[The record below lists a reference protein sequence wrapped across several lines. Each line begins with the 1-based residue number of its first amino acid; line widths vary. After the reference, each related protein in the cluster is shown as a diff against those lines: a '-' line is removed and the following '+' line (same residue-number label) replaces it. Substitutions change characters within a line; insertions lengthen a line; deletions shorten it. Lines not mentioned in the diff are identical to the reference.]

1 MKTSTELLKSYLG
14 NVQDPGLASSLFAED
29 GILEL
34 PYLATLGHPHK
45 AEGPEEIRHFLENV
59 LSIFEDF
66 KFHSLKVFIETPEQ
80 VFGEYEVTTTIV
92 STGKNIHQL
101 YMGRLV
107 AENGKI
113 KLLREALD
121 TAAIAN
127 ALAET
132 NF

>member
-1 MKTSTELLKSYLG
+1 MKTSTELLKSYLD

-29 GILEL
+29 GVLEL
-34 PYLATLGHPHK
+34 PYLATLGYPHR
-45 AEGPEEIRHFLENV
+45 AEGPEEIRHFLGNV

-80 VFGEYEVTTTIV
+80 VFGEYEVTTTVV
-92 STGKNIHQL
+92 STGKDIHQL

-121 TAAIAN
+121 TAATAKS
-127 ALAET
+127 LAET
-132 NF
+132 DI